1 MYYIKKEGK
10 EVEYRSYGNKML
22 RDRRTAIVITRM
34 GMLYDTLTKKVN
46 MIYITLRQE
55 DTQNGNY

>member
-34 GMLYDTLTKKVN
+34 GMRYDTLTKKVN

-55 DTQNGNY
+55 DIQNGNY